1 MAVLIIGFICTYVFP
16 LMAQFDNTLDNTL
29 KNAVLLPLAN
39 PFLALICT
47 ALNLLPV
54 ILLLV
59 STDVFASAGFFWLVI
74 GGSLTAV
81 INSKL
86 LGMLFSKFS
95 TGYEVLDD

>member
-1 MAVLIIGFICTYVFP
+1 
-16 LMAQFDNTLDNTL
+16 
-29 KNAVLLPLAN
+29 VLLPLAN
-39 PFLALICT
+39 PFLAVLCT

-59 STDVFASAGFFWLVI
+59 SVNVFASAGFFWLVV

-86 LGMLFSKFS
+86 LGTLFFQFVPEESK
-95 TGYEVLDD
+95 TTEK